1 MYKYS
6 PIKSMR
12 VKNFRNIG
20 DVTLEF
26 DESPIISLIG
36 DNESGKTSL
45 VKAFAVC
52 ALHAYTRDQKGFIRD
67 GTNGFGVEIELED
80 GTVITRVKAPEL
92 NKYRVEKPNGE
103 VYDTNKIDSGLPVQ
117 VQEVMGLIEEP
128 ETKEYLQVR
137 TYEDQLLFVTT
148 AASANY
154 KVMYDALK
162 VDQLTRAIKIGSQE
176 VNELRSEIG
185 ENEVSIRTLT
195 ENLRGIQI
203 HDLEPL
209 INIRNRLSEQLK
221 VIETLERAKE
231 VADRIETARDRLGA
245 LELINKHNLEEIDIV
260 EANMLVTANRLLDNN
275 NKLIKSLEINKLV
288 DTVESIDIDL
298 VTKLEGVIEKRNRL
312 HDRIDRAGAL
322 VEVAK
327 LEEIDSFGAQQLNR
341 AIDIRNRL
349 EREKKLLSIID
360 KPGCN
365 LIEQRDFDN
374 VYKLAKMM
382 QAVERNKL
390 LAAEVEKSLGYVR
403 QVEEYLKQC
412 GAAVIVCDNCGEQN
426 VVDTDEL
433 IGNR

>member
-80 GTVITRVKAPEL
+80 GTVITRVKTPEL
-92 NKYRVEKPNGE
+92 NKYRVAKPNGE

-231 VADRIETARDRLGA
+231 VADRIETARDKLGA

-260 EANMLVTANRLLDNN
+260 EANRLVTANRLLDNN

-298 VTKLEGVIEKRNRL
+298 VIKLEGVIEKRNRL

-327 LEEIDSFGAQQLNR
+327 LEGDR
-341 AIDIRNRL
+341 
-349 EREKKLLSIID
+349 
-360 KPGCN
+360 
-365 LIEQRDFDN
+365 
-374 VYKLAKMM
+374 
-382 QAVERNKL
+382 
-390 LAAEVEKSLGYVR
+390 
-403 QVEEYLKQC
+403 
-412 GAAVIVCDNCGEQN
+412 
-426 VVDTDEL
+426 
-433 IGNR
+433 